1 MAYKEPEQKAVQPQ
15 QGGQQEYYPEDDY
28 GYQYAGDMWRGQKSQ
43 DPALHVREAT
53 YAAVDELHDN
63 EKVFDEWVTSR
74 RLMLARAPRMP
85 GIDSKMYNRL
95 SRKFKFIVAR
105 AHSEGKRNILRSM
118 CEAFDFDMEL
128 LVSKADLPMQGI
140 SGIGALTTQN
150 INQKQE
156 IRMPQQSGPRS
167 IFSGL
172 ADMLPGAKR

>member
-1 MAYKEPEQKAVQPQ
+1 MLPEDQY
-15 QGGQQEYYPEDDY
+15 YYP
-28 GYQYAGDMWRGQKSQ
+28 GDMWHGQKSQ
-43 DPALHVREAT
+43 DAAMHVREAT

-63 EKVFDEWVTSR
+63 DFVFDDWVTSR

-85 GIDSKMYNRL
+85 GIDTKMYNRL

-156 IRMPQQSGPRS
+156 IRMPQQPAPQS

-172 ADMLPGAKR
+172 AGLLPGGRK

>member
-1 MAYKEPEQKAVQPQ
+1 MYGDQPQ
-15 QGGQQEYYPEDDY
+15 TQQRQQLPASEEERAMAEEEAFYRQRDPWYGQ
-28 GYQYAGDMWRGQKSQ
+28 RSQ
-43 DPALHVREAT
+43 DAAMHVREAT

-63 EKVFDEWVTSR
+63 EFVFDEWVTSR

-85 GIDSKMYNRL
+85 GIDTKMYNRL

-118 CEAFDFDMEL
+118 CESFDFDMEL

-156 IRMPQQSGPRS
+156 IRMPQQPAPQ
-167 IFSGL
+167 SGL
-172 ADMLPGAKR
+172 GAMVGLFTGRK